1 MSFFKIYKAS
11 AGSGKTYSITRE
23 YLLLILEDPQKYS
36 NILAVTFTN
45 KATSE
50 MKSRI
55 LQELSI
61 IAKGESSDHLEAICK
76 KLDKPENYVRK
87 VAHSILSR
95 ILKDYARFSVSTIDS
110 FFQKVIRSF
119 SREVQ
124 LHAAYNPEL
133 DHQQI
138 LSEAVDRL
146 FMEVDHNLPL
156 KQWLLEYADD
166 RIEQGKRWNFRQ
178 ELENKGGLIFQE
190 DFKNFGPE
198 IIDKLR
204 DRAFLQGYIT
214 ELKTVILSYEDR
226 MKEIGSHAV
235 KMIDDSSVALND
247 FKFGK
252 SGVANTFYKITDKEE
267 YYFELGSRALK
278 AIDDATQWVTATKPN
293 GVKGEIERLFSDGL
307 NDDLKSIMALME
319 TDAPRVYTA
328 KLILPQ
334 LRGIG
339 VMMDIAKHV
348 SEISKEKNLLLLS
361 DSSQLL
367 LSVIEDDS
375 SPFVFEKMGETYKHF
390 MLDEFQDT
398 SKLQWQ
404 NFFPLINNA
413 LSEGNFS
420 MVVGD
425 VKQSIYRWRN
435 SDWQLLAKKVP
446 YDLRHY
452 KPEDV
457 TLETNWRSTKNV
469 ITFNNTMFHFGSA
482 IVQADFN
489 EDIES
494 RPIEELFKNDLKQRI
509 TEAYQD
515 QFQHYSGKKENEG
528 QVQVEFIPS
537 EEMDSNEA
545 SLERMLL
552 QIEHYRNQG
561 YRYGEMAILVRKV
574 SEGNM
579 IANRI
584 MDHATETHNS
594 DMKVVSNDSL
604 YIANALTVQFVIH
617 ALRYLIDMNTLDYTS
632 MRGIFLR
639 YIFPSL
645 DAGTQN
651 LIRTNSADGQLSLLL
666 ENPFP
671 QKEDEIFNCKEVSSF
686 HFFDQFFK
694 EETLESLKFRPL
706 YELVELVINYFHLE
720 KVHNEWPYLQS
731 LLDSIL
737 EYSRMESADIA
748 SFIEWWNHKGAKKTL
763 VLSEEIDAIK
773 IYTVHKS
780 KGLEFKVVMIPFC
793 NWDLYPSSMLPNTLW
808 CQTEEAPFS
817 SLSTIP
823 VQYSSTMA
831 KSLFAPYYYQEKIM
845 GAIDNLNLLYV
856 ALTRAE
862 EALWLGIPQPK
873 KKSKSLKSVGDLIYL
888 MMNSMPAMDS
898 DDRERFIEFGEH
910 FDIETTK
917 FDFGTLPVISTEKES
932 IEEKPTK
939 GFPVASSTQLPEIHI
954 GNYID
959 KIAIRKNSELF
970 FEIDPSERSQKIN
983 YGTLVHQILEKSAN
997 HEEMQKQI
1005 RTLYFEGALTKEEM
1019 DTLTKVLK
1027 EALELNEIKPWFD
1040 GTYQVINERQ
1050 IVRSGK
1056 QGNHRPDR
1064 IMIQGHDAIVV
1075 DYKTGDADIKKHQ
1088 RQVEGYIDDLNS
1100 MGFKNVKGY
1109 LWYVMDHK
1117 VVEVIMK
1124 R

>member
-23 YLLLILEDPQKYS
+23 YLLLILEDPLKYS

-61 IAKGESSDHLEAICK
+61 IAKGEESDHLEALCK
-76 KLDKPENYVRK
+76 KLNKPENYVRK
-87 VAHSILSR
+87 VAHSILSK

-146 FMEVDHNLPL
+146 FMDIDHNLPL

-178 ELENKGGLIFQE
+178 ELENKGALIFQE
-190 DFKNFGPE
+190 NFKNFGPE

-204 DRAFLQGYIT
+204 DRSFLQDYIT
-214 ELKTVILSYEDR
+214 NLKSVISNYEDR
-226 MKEIGSHAV
+226 MKAIGSHAV
-235 KMIDDSSVALND
+235 EMIDNSSVVITD

-252 SGVANTFYKITDKEE
+252 SGVANTFYKITDKED

-278 AIDDATQWVTATKPN
+278 AIDDASEWVTATKPN
-293 GVKGEIERLFSDGL
+293 GVKAEIERLFIEGL
-307 NDDLKSIMALME
+307 NDDLKSILTLIE
-319 TDAPRVYTA
+319 SDSPRVYTA

-339 VMMDIAKHV
+339 VIMDIAKHV

-398 SKLQWQ
+398 SKLQWK

-413 LSEGNFS
+413 LSEGSFS

-435 SDWQLLAKKVP
+435 SDWQLLAKQVP

-452 KPEDV
+452 QPEDV
-457 TLETNWRSTKNV
+457 TLGTNWRSTKNI
-469 ITFNNTMFHFGSA
+469 ITFNNTMFHYGSA
-482 IVQADFN
+482 IVQSDFN
-489 EDIES
+489 DDIET
-494 RPIEELFKNDLKQRI
+494 RPIEDTIKGDLKQRI
-509 TEAYQD
+509 TEAYKG
-515 QFQHYSGKKENEG
+515 QFQEYSGKKENHG
-528 QVQVEFIPS
+528 QVHVEFIPS
-537 EEMDSNEA
+537 EELDVNEESLNLMLTQIDS
-545 SLERMLL
+545 
-552 QIEHYRNQG
+552 YRNQG
-561 YRYGEMAILVRKV
+561 YRYGDMAILVRKV
-574 SEGNM
+574 SEGNL
-579 IANRI
+579 IANHI
-584 MDHATETHNS
+584 MAYASSSNNTEL
-594 DMKVVSNDSL
+594 KVVSNDSL

-617 ALRYLIDMNTLDYTS
+617 ALKYLIDMNTLDYAF
-632 MRGIFLR
+632 MKGIFLR
-639 YIFPSL
+639 YIFPKL
-645 DAGTQN
+645 DIAIQN
-651 LIRTNSADGQLSLLL
+651 KIRTNTSDGQLSLLL
-666 ENPFP
+666 DNPFP
-671 QKEDEIFNCKEVSSF
+671 QTDDEIFNCNEIFSF
-686 HFFDQFFK
+686 HFMDQFLN
-694 EETLESLKFRPL
+694 EDTLESLRFRPL
-706 YELVELVINYFHLE
+706 YELAELIINYFHLE
-720 KVHNEWPYLQS
+720 KIHNEWPYLQS

-737 EYSRMESADIA
+737 EYTRMESADIA
-748 SFIEWWNHKGAKKTL
+748 SFVEWWDQKGSHKTL

-793 NWDLYPSSMLPNTLW
+793 NWDLYPSAQLPNTLW
-808 CQTEEAPFS
+808 CQTDEVPFT

-823 VQYSSTMA
+823 VQYSNTMA

-862 EALWLGIPQPK
+862 EALWLGVPQGK
-873 KKSKSLKSVGDLIYL
+873 KKSKTLKSVGDLIFH

-898 DDRERFIEFGEH
+898 DDRERFIEFNEY
-910 FDIETTK
+910 FDIENNL
-917 FDFGTLPVISTEKES
+917 FAFGDAPLREES
-932 IEEKPTK
+932 KQEVKNITTK
-939 GFPVASSTQLPEIHI
+939 GFPSAKSIQLPEIHI

-959 KIAIRKNSELF
+959 KVAIRKNSELF
-970 FEIDPSERSQKIN
+970 FEINPSERSQKIN

-997 HEEMQKQI
+997 HKEMQMQI
-1005 RTLYFEGALTKEEM
+1005 RALYFDGALTKEEM
-1019 DTLTKVLK
+1019 ETLSKVLK
-1027 EALELNEIKPWFD
+1027 EALQLDQIKPWFD
-1040 GTYQVINERQ
+1040 GSYQVINERQ

-1064 IMIQGHDAIVV
+1064 ILLRGHEAIVV
-1075 DYKTGDADIKKHQ
+1075 DYKTGDADVIKHQ
-1088 RQVEGYIDDLNS
+1088 RQVKGYIDDLNA

-1117 VVEVIMK
+1117 VLEIDGI
-1124 R
+1124 